1 MIELVASIINYKTL
15 DLTKTLVDSLLKF
28 YPDLP
33 ILLIDNGSFDE
44 STEYIRTLDC
54 KNVQP
59 IFNEYNYGHG
69 PALNQALTSAN
80 SRYVLTLDSDCKVL
94 KKGWIELM
102 LEAFKK
108 NRKLYAIG
116 QLLNVDIRG
125 YNGKSGDTA
134 LYHPYVHPSTAMF
147 DVAKY
152 LSLKPMFHH
161 GAPCLQ
167 NMLDAKARKYDL
179 ADFPNL
185 RSYVSH
191 QDGGTSVRHGGWSPN
206 VKPMKE
212 DRPFL
217 SIVTR
222 CHKRPQGLQRCLE
235 SISKQTD
242 PDYENVL
249 IVDTKGIG
257 VIKANGLFYQHR
269 DRVRGEYVHLLDDDD
284 VLVDTELVWRLKCIA
299 KTHGWPDVIMFRAVH
314 PGGQIKPP
322 DKLWG
327 QRPVGSEI
335 GGESYVVKRE
345 IWKRHIKTFGEHGYP
360 GDFYFITELFNNGYS
375 IFWCDTVIAQAFTQ
389 NIGKPE

>member
-15 DLTKTLVDSLLKF
+15 DLTKALVESLLKF

-33 ILLIDNGSFDE
+33 ILLIDNGSNDE

-54 KNVQP
+54 KNVKP
-59 IFNEYNYGHG
+59 IFNEYNWGHG

-94 KKGWIELM
+94 KRGWIEQM
-102 LEAFKK
+102 LEAFRK
-108 NRKLYAIG
+108 NKNLYAIG
-116 QLLNVDIRG
+116 QLLRVDARG
-125 YNGKSGDTA
+125 FNNQTGDIS
-134 LYHPYVHPSTAMF
+134 YVHPSTAIF
-147 DVAKY
+147 DTAKY
-152 LSLKPMFHH
+152 ATLKPMFHH

-167 NMLDAKARKYDL
+167 NMIDAGERGYDL

-185 RSYVSH
+185 RSFVSH
-191 QDGGTSVRHGGWSPN
+191 QDGGTSVRYGGWQPN
-206 VKPMKE
+206 VRPIKE

-222 CHKRPQGLQRCLE
+222 CHKRPQGLLRCLE
-235 SISKQTD
+235 SIARQTD

-249 IVDTKGIG
+249 IMDERGIG
-257 VIKANGLFYQHR
+257 VIKANGLFHQHR
-269 DRVRGEYVHLLDDDD
+269 ERVRGEYVHLLDDDD

-299 KTHGWPDVIMFRAVH
+299 RTHNWPDVIMFRAVH

-335 GGESYVVKRE
+335 GGESYVIKRE
-345 IWKRHIKTFGEHGYP
+345 IWKRHIHVFGEHGYP
-360 GDFYFITELFNNGYS
+360 GDFYFITELFNQGYS
-375 IFWCDTVIAQAFTQ
+375 VFWCDTVIAQAFTQ
-389 NIGKPE
+389 NIGKPEAVR